1 MKLKLLL
8 SNIAISVA
16 LSSTTLAMAGNDP
29 IGGIDIIIDRSA
41 LCHPHCDEK
50 APIVPDVS
58 GDSETPVQGSYAVKK
73 VSSARSP
80 SIKMKQGDPNAN
92 RYDFKT
98 E

>member
-50 APIVPDVS
+50 APIALGVS
-58 GDSETPVQGSYAVKK
+58 GDETSVQSNHAVKK

>member
-8 SNIAISVA
+8 SSIAISIA
-16 LSSTTLAMAGNDP
+16 FSSTALAIGGDDP
-29 IGGIDIIIDRSA
+29 IPGIDIIIKKSA

-50 APIVPDVS
+50 APIAPSAS
-58 GDSETPVQGSYAVKK
+58 GSGTSVQGSHAVKK
-73 VSSARSP
+73 VNSVRSP
-80 SIKMKQGDPNAN
+80 SVKMKQGDPNAN

>member
-8 SNIAISVA
+8 SSIAISVA
-16 LSSTTLAMAGNDP
+16 FSSTTLAMAGNDP

-50 APIVPDVS
+50 APIAPGVS
-58 GDSETPVQGSYAVKK
+58 SDSETTVQGSHAVKK

>member
-50 APIVPDVS
+50 APIAPGVT
-58 GDSETPVQGSYAVKK
+58 GDSETSVQGNHAVKK